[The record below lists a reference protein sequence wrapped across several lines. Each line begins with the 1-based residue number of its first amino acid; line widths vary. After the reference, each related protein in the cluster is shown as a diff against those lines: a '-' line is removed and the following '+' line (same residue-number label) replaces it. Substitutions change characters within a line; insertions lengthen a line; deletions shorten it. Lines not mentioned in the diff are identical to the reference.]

1 MFTNITIVAVV
12 VCHFTFASVTLLN
25 SGEVASMLSG
35 KDVLIWGNKMIIKMF
50 NVHKQEHQ
58 PGIAHILFW

>member
-1 MFTNITIVAVV
+1 
-12 VCHFTFASVTLLN
+12 
-25 SGEVASMLSG
+25 MLSG

-58 PGIAHILFW
+58 PGIANILQLTPDNSNTC